1 MDRALD
7 FGSSGCGFESRLGR
21 YQIREILLR
30 ISLFVYIWGVI
41 LEPFKPVSTG

>member
-7 FGSSGCGFESRLGR
+7 FGSSGCRFESGLGR
-21 YQIREILLR
+21 HQIREILLG

-41 LEPFKPVSTG
+41 LGLFDPDEI